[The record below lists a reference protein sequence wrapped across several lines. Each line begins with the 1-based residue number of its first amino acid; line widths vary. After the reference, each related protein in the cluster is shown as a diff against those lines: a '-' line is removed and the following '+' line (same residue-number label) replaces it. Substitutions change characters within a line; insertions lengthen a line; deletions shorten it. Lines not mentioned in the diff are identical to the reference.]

1 MVYINRPLFN
11 GLKEITNNIVKKIY
25 TEAVQSIN
33 LNKVICCQK
42 IGGDFSIHGYYSRR
56 LKIKDTTIFMS
67 ILRIRC
73 GHCNKTHALFFN
85 DFIPYSMF
93 NTYEGQKILVN
104 DIEEDFSYETIE
116 RIKRIKRQILA
127 RLSLLGIRIS
137 DDVSIILE
145 RSIHSFCGHFLQ
157 IHRGRIASILLE
169 SG

>member
-1 MVYINRPLFN
+1 MVYINRALFN
-11 GLKEITNNIVKKIY
+11 GLKEITNNVVKKIY
-25 TEAVQSIN
+25 TESIQNIN
-33 LNKVICCQK
+33 LNMLRCCQK
-42 IGGDFSIHGYYSRR
+42 QGGSFMIHGYYSRR
-56 LKIKDTTIFMS
+56 LKIKDTTISMS

-73 GHCNKTHALFFN
+73 GHCNKTHAIFFN

-93 NTYEGQKILVN
+93 NTYEGKKILMN
-104 DIEEDFSYETIE
+104 DIDDDFSYEVIE
-116 RIKRIKRQILA
+116 KIKRIRRQILA

>member
-11 GLKEITNNIVKKIY
+11 GLKEITNNVVKKIY
-25 TEAVQSIN
+25 TESIQNIN
-33 LNKVICCQK
+33 LNMLRCCQK
-42 IGGDFSIHGYYSRR
+42 QGGSFVIYGYYSRR
-56 LKIKDTTIFMS
+56 LKIKDTTISMS

-73 GHCNKTHALFFN
+73 GYCNKTHALFFS

-93 NTYEGQKILVN
+93 NTYEGKKILMN
-104 DIEEDFSYETIE
+104 DIDDDFSYEVIE
-116 RIKRIKRQILA
+116 KIKRIKRQILA